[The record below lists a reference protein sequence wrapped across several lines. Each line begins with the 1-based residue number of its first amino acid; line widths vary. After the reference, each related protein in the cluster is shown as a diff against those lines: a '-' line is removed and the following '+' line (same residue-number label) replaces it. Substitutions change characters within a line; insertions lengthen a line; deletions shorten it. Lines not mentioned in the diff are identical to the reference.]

1 MDTAYRVI
9 GSTAWGGASF
19 LGYFPHVLQIAFPRV
34 IITVIKRRSR
44 SPNISVVP
52 PGRAERNVSMK
63 TTRIERLEKACAQ
76 RGKSRVSTHFQKDY
90 HNAALTLYAECP
102 QWEKTARS
110 MAYAIGNMDVFT
122 DAEDRIGGRV
132 YHINEQ
138 PVEKVAPDLD
148 FRTEAD
154 KAFLREIPDGA
165 ELRRNQLIG
174 GTAVG
179 HITWFFDRILALG
192 VSGFRKQYEDAL
204 AGAADEEAEEF
215 YRGVLILL
223 DALTAF
229 NDKHIAAYEAIG
241 NTELAARMKKVPRYP
256 AETFLEAVQAFF
268 MQHIVVMSENP
279 FGGNGPGRLD
289 YFLWPYLEKD
299 LAAGRC
305 TREEAREI
313 IDELFLRIDERI
325 YGRDMW
331 VEAIV
336 VGGTH
341 PDGTSAVNPLTYIMI
356 ESIMDLDITHPAIYV
371 RLPENPPEDLLRL
384 CSRYMLAGRNRAQIL
399 YDPSVLGAL
408 VERGTPFEDAVH
420 YACGGCME
428 VGVQGMT
435 SDFLYIGWQNT
446 AKILELMIT
455 GGICLKTGN
464 RIASFHADKSLTAY
478 ADFESFYQDFI
489 AEADRLT
496 RIYLREQDIYS
507 EYAQKARPSY
517 LISSMIDDC
526 LARGRNMH
534 AGGARY
540 HDYGGTHLAMPN
552 VADGLYAIKVAV
564 FEKKFCTAED
574 LIAALKA
581 NFVGYENLQAKLK
594 AVPKYGVDHEEA
606 DAMARRVAS
615 DFSDM
620 YLRYTTRWGGKRKP
634 VILTFVY
641 SPRAAAILGATPDG
655 RCAGSGIAHGVTPH
669 SASMKDGLTAAI
681 QSCSKMPF
689 EKFAGGA
696 STMWD
701 FDSSWAN
708 EDVITAVLKT
718 FIGGNGQIFQGNTT
732 PLEDLLK
739 AQENPDEYASL
750 IVRVGGYSARF
761 ITLSKEL
768 QDEIIGRMRH
778 CG

>member
-1 MDTAYRVI
+1 
-9 GSTAWGGASF
+9 
-19 LGYFPHVLQIAFPRV
+19 
-34 IITVIKRRSR
+34 
-44 SPNISVVP
+44 
-52 PGRAERNVSMK
+52 MK
-63 TTRIERLEKACAQ
+63 TERIAQLEKACAE
-76 RGKSRVSTHFQKDY
+76 RGKARIASHFMDDY
-90 HNAALTLYAECP
+90 HRAGLTLFSDCP
-102 QWEKTARS
+102 QWEKTARA
-110 MAYAIGNMDVFT
+110 MAYAMDQLEIYA
-122 DAEDRIGGRV
+122 DADDRIGGRI

-138 PVEKVAPDLD
+138 PVTRTDPDLD
-148 FRTEAD
+148 YRTEAD
-154 KAFLREIPDGA
+154 KAFLKEYPDGA

-179 HITWFFDRILALG
+179 HITWFFHHLLEKGIT
-192 VSGFRKQYEDAL
+192 GFRKMYEDAL
-204 AGAADEEAEEF
+204 AHAADEEAEHF
-215 YRGVLILL
+215 YRGVIIML
-223 DALTAF
+223 DAMQSF
-229 NDKHIAAYEAIG
+229 NDKHIAAYEAVG
-241 NTELAARMKKVPRYP
+241 NHELAELMRRVPRNP
-256 AETFLEAVQAFF
+256 ARTFREAVQAFF
-268 MQHIVVMSENP
+268 MQHIVVMRENP

-289 YFLWPYLEKD
+289 YFLWPYLERD
-299 LAAGRC
+299 LAAGIC
-305 TREEAREI
+305 TLEEAREI

-325 YGRDMW
+325 YARDMW

-341 PDGTSAVNPLTYIMI
+341 PDGTSAVNPLTYMMV
-356 ESIMDLDITHPAIYV
+356 ESIMDLDITHPSVYV

-384 CSRYMLAGRNRAQIL
+384 CARYMMAGRNRAQIL

-435 SDFLYIGWQNT
+435 SDFLYIGWHNT
-446 AKILELMIT
+446 AKMLELMIT
-455 GGICLKTGN
+455 GGVCLRTGN
-464 RIASFHADKSLTAY
+464 KIASFKADKSLAAY
-478 ADFESFYQDFI
+478 SDFESFYRDFI
-489 AEADRLT
+489 EEADRLT
-496 RIYLREQDIYS
+496 TIYLREQDIYS
-507 EYAQKARPSY
+507 EHAEKARPSY

-552 VADGLYAIKVAV
+552 VADGLYAIKLAV
-564 FEKKFCTAED
+564 FDRKLCTAEE
-574 LIAALKA
+574 LIDALKA
-581 NFVGYENLQAKLK
+581 NFSGYENLQAKLK
-594 AVPKYGVDHEEA
+594 ALPKYGVDNEEA
-606 DAMARRVAS
+606 DAMARRVAA

-620 YLRYTTRWGGKRKP
+620 YLHYTTRWGGKGKP

-641 SPRAAAILGATPDG
+641 SPRAAAVLGATPDG
-655 RCAGSGIAHGVTPH
+655 RNAGSSIAHGVTPH
-669 SASMKDGLTAAI
+669 SSSMKEGITAAI
-681 QSCSKMPF
+681 QSCGRMPF

-708 EDVITAVLKT
+708 EEVITALLKT
-718 FIGGNGQIFQGNTT
+718 FIDKNGQIFQGNTT
-732 PLEDLLK
+732 PLDELLK

-761 ITLSKEL
+761 VTLPREL